1 MANLITLFRFAL
13 LFVLVVMAYQP
24 NPYFQ
29 LVNMPLLVVVLVL
42 DAVDGYVARKRN
54 ESSLFGAIFDII
66 VDRVVENVLWIVLAD
81 LRLVPTWVAIVFIT
95 RSLVVDSIRSHGA
108 KQGKTPFGMAAS
120 RWAQFLVAGR
130 FMRGLYG
137 TLKALVFG
145 WIFLLQPWP
154 KLIPAFW
161 ESWKCLFGI
170 VSGTLIYITAALCI
184 LRSIPVIVEFAIT
197 EDIFA
202 PLKKIGKNI

>member
-13 LFVLVVMAYQP
+13 LFGLVVMAYQS
-24 NPYFQ
+24 NPYLQ
-29 LVNMPLLVVVLVL
+29 LANMPLLVVVLVL

-81 LRLVPTWVAIVFIT
+81 LRLVPVWVAIVFIT
-95 RSLVVDSIRSHGA
+95 RSLVVDSIRRHGA
-108 KQGKTPFGMAAS
+108 EKGQTPFGMAVS
-120 RWAQFLVAGR
+120 RWAKFLVAGR

-137 TLKALVFG
+137 ALKAVVFG

-154 KLIPAFW
+154 KLLPVFW
-161 ESWKCLFGI
+161 GNWQWLFTI
-170 VSGTLIYITAALCI
+170 ITGGLVYVTVAVCI
-184 LRSIPVIVEFAIT
+184 LRSIPVIAEFIVT

-202 PLKKIGKNI
+202 PFRKIRKKV